1 MPLGPVQQSRGIQVG
16 SGHRAA
22 APPRTASK
30 GIDAFERQ
38 KSVRLPVLRR
48 GSTGAAVQAMQVKL
62 VAKGLMS
69 RSDFLNGPGVFGPRT
84 ETAVK
89 RLQVENG
96 LPVTGVLDGRS
107 IAALNAERPPKK
119 EEVSEVKTDVFEKP
133 ASLFSAA
140 QTVTD
145 ADDEDEFTMPVDVG
159 MAAAAGR

>member
-1 MPLGPVQQSRGIQVG
+1 MAIAPIQQSRGIQVG
-16 SGHRAA
+16 SGLRPV
-22 APPRTASK
+22 APGKTPPK
-30 GIDAFERQ
+30 GVDGFERA
-38 KSVRLPVLRR
+38 KSVTVPVLRR
-48 GSTGAAVQAMQVKL
+48 GSTGSAVQAMQVKL

-69 RSDFLNGPGVFGPRT
+69 RSDFLNGTGVFGPRT

-96 LPVTGVLDGRS
+96 LPVTGVLDARTN
-107 IAALNAERPPKK
+107 AALNAERPAKK
-119 EEVSEVKTDVFEKP
+119 EVSEVKTDVFEKP

>member
-1 MPLGPVQQSRGIQVG
+1 MAIAPIQQSRGIQVG
-16 SGHRAA
+16 SGLRPA
-22 APPRTASK
+22 APAKTAPK
-30 GIDAFERQ
+30 GVDGFERA
-38 KSVRLPVLRR
+38 KSVTVPVLRR
-48 GSTGAAVQAMQVKL
+48 GSTGSAVQAMQVKL

-69 RSDFLNGPGVFGPRT
+69 RSDFLNGTGVFGPRT

-96 LPVTGVLDGRS
+96 LPVTGVLDARTN
-107 IAALNAERPPKK
+107 AALNTERPAKK
-119 EEVSEVKTDVFEKP
+119 EVSEVKTDVFEKP

>member
-1 MPLGPVQQSRGIQVG
+1 MAIAPIQQSRGIQVG
-16 SGHRAA
+16 SGLRPV
-22 APPRTASK
+22 APGKTPPK
-30 GIDAFERQ
+30 GVDGFERAR
-38 KSVRLPVLRR
+38 SVTVPVLRR
-48 GSTGAAVQAMQVKL
+48 GSTGSAVQAMQVKL

-69 RSDFLNGPGVFGPRT
+69 RSDFLNGTGVFGPRT

-96 LPVTGVLDGRS
+96 LPVTGVLDARTS
-107 IAALNAERPPKK
+107 AALNAERPAKK
-119 EEVSEVKTDVFEKP
+119 EVSEVKTDVFEKP

-145 ADDEDEFTMPVDVG
+145 ADDEDEFTMPMDVG

>member
-1 MPLGPVQQSRGIQVG
+1 MAISPIQQSRGIQVG
-16 SGHRAA
+16 SGLRPV
-22 APPRTASK
+22 APAKTAPK
-30 GIDAFERQ
+30 GVDGFERA
-38 KSVRLPVLRR
+38 KSVTVPVLRR
-48 GSTGAAVQAMQVKL
+48 GSTGSAVQAMQVKL

-69 RSDFLNGPGVFGPRT
+69 RSDFLNGTGVFGPRT

-96 LPVTGVLDGRS
+96 LPVSGVLDARTN
-107 IAALNAERPPKK
+107 AALNAERPAKK
-119 EEVSEVKTDVFEKP
+119 EVSEVKTDVFEKP

-159 MAAAAGR
+159 MAAVAGR

>member
-1 MPLGPVQQSRGIQVG
+1 
-16 SGHRAA
+16 
-22 APPRTASK
+22 
-30 GIDAFERQ
+30 
-38 KSVRLPVLRR
+38 
-48 GSTGAAVQAMQVKL
+48 MQVKL

-69 RSDFLNGPGVFGPRT
+69 RSDFLNGTGVFGPRT

-107 IAALNAERPPKK
+107 IAALSAERPPKK
-119 EEVSEVKTDVFEKP
+119 EEASEVKTDVFEKP
-133 ASLFSAA
+133 ASLFAAA

-145 ADDEDEFTMPVDVG
+145 ADDEDEFTMPLDVG